1 MSGEMR
7 RPPQLW
13 EQRLAR
19 TTAILGVGI
28 SSSGDTTSI
37 VPPTPVPGTD
47 GGVEPAPVL
56 PAPGVFKTPST
67 PTLSGTVQGI
77 RVSWNGLNSDG
88 DPYPT
93 GAYVEVH
100 ISTTGATFTPDATTL
115 AGTLLGSA
123 GFFTIG
129 ALTAGTTYY
138 VRLVGVDEAGNKTSP
153 STAASSQT
161 GLTTTSDYGTATIGT
176 AAVSFNART
185 IGGVTNT
192 VGSATPSSPLTG
204 DVWLDTTPGTAVI
217 HKVYNGSTWVTN
229 AWGSAS
235 IAAGQVTALQI
246 AAGAVTA
253 GAIAAGAVTTAKL
266 DAGAVTA
273 DKIAAATITG
283 DKIAANTIDAT
294 KISAA
299 FITASDVNGNVTS
312 ISGSVITSGTI
323 VGRTIESSSG
333 SARIVL
339 NNADTLD
346 FYSSNVKRG
355 DLYGVTVRGVDGIG
369 VSGALDVNDLLDVA
383 TDLYVGDD
391 VFITGDLEVDGAL
404 TGTSTSVPN
413 VRINTTTGEIKQ
425 TTHANSAQR
434 FKHDIIPL
442 SDEPLAASVDATL
455 IGEAMGQA
463 VDPLDVLSLVPVQ
476 YRRNESPTTVVTGF
490 IAEDVEAKFPTAA
503 TYDES
508 GDLEAIDIRSI
519 VAGLLAV
526 AQQQQATIT
535 DLSARIEALEA

>member
-1 MSGEMR
+1 MPSGEMR

-19 TTAILGVGI
+19 TTSLLGVGI
-28 SSSGDTTSI
+28 SSSGDNTAI
-37 VPPTPVPGTD
+37 VPPTPAPGSG

-56 PAPGVFKTPST
+56 PAPDTFKTPST

-88 DPYPT
+88 NAYPT

-129 ALTAGTTYY
+129 ALTAGTTYF

-161 GLTTTSDYGTATIGT
+161 GLTTTSDYGTATIG
-176 AAVSFNART
+176 AGAVSFNARQ

-192 VGSATPSSPLTG
+192 VGSTAPTSPLLN
-204 DVWLDTTPGTAVI
+204 DVWLDSSPGTAIV
-217 HKVYNGSTWVTN
+217 HKIWNGSTWVTN

-253 GAIAAGAVTTAKL
+253 GAISAGAVTTDKL
-266 DAGAVTA
+266 NAGAVTA
-273 DKIAAATITG
+273 DKIEASTITG

-312 ISGSVITSGTI
+312 ISGSTITSGTI
-323 VGRTIESSSG
+323 SGRTVQSSSG
-333 SARIVL
+333 ANRVVL
-339 NNADTLD
+339 NSGDTLD
-346 FYSSNVKRG
+346 FYSSSVKRG
-355 DLYGVTVRGVDGIG
+355 DLYGVTVSGLNGIG
-369 VSGALDVNDLLDVA
+369 VTGALDVSSTIFAQGLDVSSSTVDMIGVYNNNTTGIDEVGITAAGRLRRISSSQTIKYDIATIGKPLSASVDADKICDIVTVNPTALLDVA
-383 TDLYVGDD
+383 VAEFSVINDGESTD
-391 VFITGDLEVDGAL
+391 
-404 TGTSTSVPN
+404 
-413 VRINTTTGEIKQ
+413 R
-425 TTHANSAQR
+425 R
-434 FKHDIIPL
+434 
-442 SDEPLAASVDATL
+442 
-455 IGEAMGQA
+455 
-463 VDPLDVLSLVPVQ
+463 VL
-476 YRRNESPTTVVTGF
+476 GF
-490 IAEDVEAKFPTAA
+490 IAEDVADKLPIAVSRDA
-503 TYDES
+503 D
-508 GDLEAIDIRSI
+508 GNP
-519 VAGLLAV
+519 AGVLNTSLLAALV
-526 AQQQQATIT
+526 AVVQDMEQEIT
-535 DLSARIEALEA
+535 DLRTRIEALEA

>member
-1 MSGEMR
+1 MPSGEMR

-19 TTAILGVGI
+19 TTSILGVGI
-28 SSSGDTTSI
+28 SSSGDNTAI
-37 VPPTPVPGTD
+37 VPPTPAPGSG
-47 GGVEPAPVL
+47 GGVEPGPVL
-56 PAPGVFKTPST
+56 PAPDTFKTPST

-88 DPYPT
+88 DVYPT

-138 VRLVGVDEAGNKTSP
+138 VRLVGVDEAGNRTDA

-161 GLTTTSDYGTATIGT
+161 GLTTTSDYGTATIDAG
-176 AAVSFNART
+176 AVSFNARQ

-192 VGSATPSSPLTG
+192 VGSVAPTSPLLN
-204 DVWLDTTPGTAVI
+204 DVWLDSTPGTAIV
-217 HKVYNGSTWVTN
+217 HKIWNGSTWVTN

-253 GAIAAGAVTTAKL
+253 GAIAAGAITTAKL

-273 DKIAAATITG
+273 DKIAASTITG

-312 ISGSVITSGTI
+312 ISGSTITSGTI
-323 VGRTIESSSG
+323 SGRTVQSSSG

-355 DLYGVTVRGVDGIG
+355 DIYGVTVSGLNGLGIT
-369 VSGALDVNDLLDVA
+369 GALDVSSTIFGQGVSISTSTADFIGVYNNNTTGLDSVGITTAGRLRRLSSSQAIKYDIATLSAPLSASVDPEKICDVVTVNPTALLDVA
-383 TDLYVGDD
+383 VTEFSVIDDGEPTD
-391 VFITGDLEVDGAL
+391 
-404 TGTSTSVPN
+404 
-413 VRINTTTGEIKQ
+413 R
-425 TTHANSAQR
+425 R
-434 FKHDIIPL
+434 
-442 SDEPLAASVDATL
+442 
-455 IGEAMGQA
+455 
-463 VDPLDVLSLVPVQ
+463 VL
-476 YRRNESPTTVVTGF
+476 GF
-490 IAEDVEAKFPTAA
+490 IAEDVADKLPIAVSRDA
-503 TYDES
+503 N
-508 GDLEAIDIRSI
+508 GNP
-519 VAGLLAV
+519 AGVLDTSLLAALV
-526 AQQQQATIT
+526 AVVQDQQQQID
-535 DLSARIEALEA
+535 DLTARIEALEA

>member
-1 MSGEMR
+1 MPSGEMR

-19 TTAILGVGI
+19 TTSLLGVGI
-28 SSSGDTTSI
+28 SSSGDNTAI
-37 VPPTPVPGTD
+37 VPPTPPPGSG

-56 PAPGVFKTPST
+56 PAPDTFKTPST

-88 DPYPT
+88 NAYPT

-129 ALTAGTTYY
+129 ALTAGTTYF

-161 GLTTTSDYGTATIGT
+161 GLTTSSDYGTATVGT

-192 VGSATPSSPLTG
+192 VGSATPSSPLQG
-204 DVWLDTTPGTAVI
+204 DIWLDNSPGTAII

-235 IAAGQVTALQI
+235 IAAGQITALQI

-253 GAIAAGAVTTAKL
+253 GAISAGAVTTAKL
-266 DAGAVTA
+266 DAGAITA
-273 DKIAAATITG
+273 DKIAASTITG

-312 ISGSVITSGTI
+312 ISGSTITSGTI
-323 VGRTIESSSG
+323 SGRTVESSSG
-333 SARIVL
+333 ANRVVL
-339 NNADTLD
+339 NSGDTLD
-346 FYSSNVKRG
+346 FYSSSVKRG
-355 DLYGVTVRGVDGIG
+355 DLFGVTVSGINGIG
-369 VSGALDVNDLLDVA
+369 VTGALDVSS
-383 TDLYVGDD
+383 T
-391 VFITGDLEVDGAL
+391 VFAQSLTVNGANADFP
-404 TGTSTSVPN
+404 GV
-413 VRINTTTGEIKQ
+413 TTGS
-425 TTHANSAQR
+425 TTADAGFNGDRLRKKTSSQR
-434 FKHDIIPL
+434 YKYDITPL
-442 SDEPLAASVDATL
+442 SGTLHPDVDADKQV
-455 IGEAMGQA
+455 E
-463 VDPLDVLSLVPVQ
+463 
-476 YRRNESPTTVVTGF
+476 VVTVNPTAILDLAVAEFSWLEQGLPTDSRDLGF
-490 IAEDVEAKFPTAA
+490 IAEDVAAKFPIAA
-503 TYDES
+503 SLGPDGIPIAVRDTPI
-508 GDLEAIDIRSI
+508 LA
-519 VAGLLAV
+519 ALLAV
-526 AQQQQATIT
+526 VQDQQQMID
-535 DLSARIEALEA
+535 DLTARIEALEA